1 MQKESLISVVIPTYN
16 RANTILQSV
25 NSVLNQTYKNIELI
39 VVDDCSTDD
48 TEKIIAG
55 IQDSRVKFY
64 RLEKNSGA
72 CTARNLGIEKASGKY
87 IAFNDS
93 DDKWLPEKLEKQLSF
108 LLENNCDI
116 TVCSMN
122 VFEEVTE
129 KKMYVFPDSAKLNG
143 KKISFNEL
151 LKYNC
156 TSTQLIFGKEECF
169 KNNLFDSSM
178 PRFQDWDECLKLSK
192 KYSLCFQNE
201 ILVETFQQQDSI
213 TKNPQKGVRG
223 MEMLFEK
230 HKNDILS
237 DPEITESFFKKMSSF
252 TCRCKKNPVLEMSYI
267 YKAKPNP
274 INLVKLI
281 MAKTGLYKLFFN
293 LKNR

>member
-1 MQKESLISVVIPTYN
+1 MQKEPLISVVIPTYN

-72 CTARNLGIEKASGKY
+72 CAARNLGIEKASGKY

-156 TSTQLIFGKEECF
+156 TSTQLIFGKAECF

-213 TKNPQKGVRG
+213 TKNPQKGVKG
-223 MEMLFEK
+223 MEMLFENTK
-230 HKNDILS
+230 MTFFLTLKLRKVFLRKCLPLHAGAKKIL
-237 DPEITESFFKKMSSF
+237 F
-252 TCRCKKNPVLEMSYI
+252 
-267 YKAKPNP
+267 
-274 INLVKLI
+274 
-281 MAKTGLYKLFFN
+281 
-293 LKNR
+293 LK